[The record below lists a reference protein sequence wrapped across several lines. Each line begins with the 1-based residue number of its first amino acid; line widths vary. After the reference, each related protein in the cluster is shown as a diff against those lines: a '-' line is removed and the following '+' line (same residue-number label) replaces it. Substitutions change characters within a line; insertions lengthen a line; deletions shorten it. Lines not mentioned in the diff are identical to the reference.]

1 MIAEVWQ
8 TRTETPLTFH
18 YCADSYA
25 EPHLETIVADYRE
38 ALTAVCAFLGLA
50 EGSVAPIEVH
60 LSNFL
65 PATAGQQAGETTR
78 RDPER
83 GEIWTTVNSESPG
96 ANPTA
101 ELAQLLLHRTY
112 GPQTPENR
120 FWYDGL
126 AGYLAGKDGES
137 SYDAE
142 APRRVQKLFDS
153 GQLPPIVDL
162 LSHYGIRQSTL
173 GSSTATTFVGFLI
186 TRRGPD
192 LYKRALAALK
202 DSDPPVVFRRI
213 YGTPLQSLE
222 QAWYRTL
229 EATGAAA
236 STGLLDAARQL
247 VPYIKTY
254 RRQLIWILGAILVTI
269 AFTIFMPMAIRFLVN
284 NILASRPLSFPVPG
298 IGDTNH
304 RLTTTDEQTHA
315 LLVLLGYMIFM
326 FVLSALS
333 NTRRAYLIATMG
345 EGVNNDLRTRF
356 FDIMQ
361 RLPVAYHRRTP
372 NQDLSTRFWTDTAT
386 IAQSLTSGLVPMAHS
401 ALAMLLFG
409 VVLISLNWKLAIIA
423 LAGLPIFALSFQRM
437 RAKTRDAA
445 RERSRRQSD
454 VSQSLMETLNAPEKV
469 RLQGLHS
476 YLGQRFAERMQLL
489 RELIVRITL
498 LNSTSTSTSALIT
511 NGAQVAVL
519 IVGGLIVIGSQGN
532 ELNAGDLMAFYVLL
546 LQLYAPAGLFTNSM
560 QFVNQATTS
569 LDRVKQVLNEEPE
582 RDLPDAVEV
591 GPLREAIRFE
601 GVTYGRARGKDLI
614 SDLTL
619 SIPVGKKI
627 AFVGPP
633 ASGKANLMELLPR
646 FFVVARGQITWD
658 GVDINKVQAAS
669 LRRNLAVVAQE
680 TYTFYATV
688 YDNIRYGRPDASDED
703 VIRAAQQA
711 GLHDFIMGLPGG
723 YDTHINDRDSSF
735 GLVQRQRLAV
745 ARALLQDASVIV
757 MDDAISALD
766 APSQRELEQALRGMP
781 TEGTNDRAVEGQ
793 PKTLIRIAQRLSS
806 ATDADLIYV
815 MDDGQLKEQGTDE
828 ELRFAGGL
836 YAQLL
841 KDELGAGAVSGAF
854 QAVRRLARQAPFSSL
869 PGEVLE
875 EVARLMLYAER
886 SPGDVICRQGSVGD
900 ELFVLGRGEVEI
912 VLEESEE
919 DENHERILNFLH
931 EGEYFGEIS
940 FLRRVPRTATVRART
955 QVELHILRRQDFDQ
969 MLQNL
974 PPDVAAHLDRTA
986 QERIDMT
993 RQSLTAAEATP
1004 IS

>member
-8 TRTETPLTFH
+8 TRTEPPLTFH
-18 YCADSYA
+18 YGADSYA
-25 EPHLETIVADYRE
+25 ESNLETIIADYRK
-38 ALTAVCAFLGLA
+38 ALTVVCAFLGLD
-50 EGSVAPIEVH
+50 EGSLAPIEVH
-60 LSNFL
+60 LSSFL
-65 PATAGQQAGETTR
+65 SATSGQQAGEITHR
-78 RDPER
+78 APER
-83 GEIWTTVNSESPG
+83 GEIWTMVNSESPG

-142 APRRVQKLFDS
+142 APQRVQKLFDS
-153 GQLPPIVDL
+153 GQLPPIIDL

-173 GSSTATTFVGFLI
+173 GSSTATAFVGFLI
-186 TRRGPD
+186 AARGPEP
-192 LYKRALAALK
+192 YKRVLAALK
-202 DSDPPVVFRRI
+202 NGDPPAAFRRI
-213 YGTPLQSLE
+213 YSSPLQSLE

-236 STGLLDAARQL
+236 STGLLDAVKQM
-247 VPYIKTY
+247 VPYLKTY
-254 RRQLIWILGAILVTI
+254 RLQLLWILGAILVTI
-269 AFTIFMPMAIRFLVN
+269 SFTIFMPMAIRFLVN
-284 NILASRPLSFPVPG
+284 NILTRRPLLFPVPG

-304 RLTTTDEQTHA
+304 QLAIGDEQTHA

-333 NTRRAYLIATMG
+333 NTRRAYLITTMG
-345 EGVNNDLRTRF
+345 EGINHDLRMRF

-361 RLPVAYHRRTP
+361 RVPVAYHRRTP
-372 NQDLSTRFWTDTAT
+372 NQDLSSRFWTDTST
-386 IAQSLTSGLVPMAHS
+386 IAQSLTFGLVPMAHS

-409 VVLISLNWKLAIIA
+409 VVLVSLNWKLAIIA
-423 LAGLPIFALSFQRM
+423 LAGLPIFAISFQRM

-445 RERSRRQSD
+445 RERARRQTD
-454 VSQSLMETLNAPEKV
+454 VSQSLIETLNAHEKV
-469 RLQGLHS
+469 RLQGLHG
-476 YLGQRFAERMQLL
+476 YLGQRFAERLQLL

-519 IVGGLIVIGSQGN
+519 IVGGHIVIDSQN
-532 ELNAGDLMAFYVLL
+532 RELNAGDLMAFYVLL
-546 LQLYAPAGLFTNSM
+546 LQLYAPAGLFTSAM

-569 LDRVKQVLNEEPE
+569 LDRVKQVLNEKPE
-582 RDLPDAVEV
+582 QDLPNAVEV

-619 SIPVGKKI
+619 SIPVGKKV

-646 FFVVARGQITWD
+646 FFTVARGQITWD
-658 GVDINKVQAAS
+658 GVDINQVQAAS

-680 TYTFYATV
+680 TYSFYATV
-688 YDNIRYGRPDASDED
+688 YDNIRYGRPDASDEE
-703 VIRAAQQA
+703 VIRAAHQA
-711 GLHDFIMGLPGG
+711 GLHDFILGLPGG
-723 YDTHINDRDSSF
+723 YDTQINDRDASF

-745 ARALLQDASVIV
+745 ARALLQDASVIL
-757 MDDAISALD
+757 MDDALSALD

-781 TEGTNDRAVEGQ
+781 TEGTNGRAEQDQ
-793 PKTLIRIAQRLSS
+793 PKTLIRIAQRLNS

-815 MDDGQLKEQGTDE
+815 MDDGELKEQGTDE

-869 PGEVLE
+869 PSEVLE

-912 VLEESEE
+912 VLEE
-919 DENHERILNFLH
+919 DESNERILNFLH

-969 MLQNL
+969 MLENL

-993 RQSLTAAEATP
+993 RERLAITEATP
-1004 IS
+1004 VG